1 MTLVLVTLS
10 ILPFKLTIRE
20 SDVMKTIN
28 RVLTFFSV
36 MLLLLVSFGC
46 RKVELPTEGLVYELI
61 EDGTGYAVVDYT
73 GESLDVVVPSSN
85 LGLPVTTITSSAFHN
100 KYTDIVSLSLPD
112 TMTSIEKDAIG
123 CLVNLKEFRVPKE
136 IEDIGSALTW
146 ILSSVDIKIPRDHKY
161 LKATTIG
168 FHKALTSKD
177 KTKLVWV
184 ANPKKEGKTIR
195 IPASIIIIEK
205 FAMAGTNFGEIIL
218 PDSVEEIHSCAFYGT
233 KNTSINIPESIKMID
248 DGAFRCSGLEGELVL
263 PEGLISLGRSVFS
276 NSRLT
281 SISFPST
288 LQSLD
293 YDIFGNTTPHEL
305 QRNFV
310 SRVEYKTKDFDM
322 SLFQDYSEYFTYF
335 IIWNYLYY
343 PYTNDASTPFE
354 VEIVFSINEDD
365 NHLMEEAFW
374 LGYDNIREDM
384 DWSVYSKLDYYSFST
399 TANSNE

>member
-1 MTLVLVTLS
+1 MEQDTLS
-10 ILPFKLTIRE
+10 LITRE
-20 SDVMKTIN
+20 
-28 RVLTFFSV
+28 
-36 MLLLLVSFGC
+36 
-46 RKVELPTEGLVYELI
+46 
-61 EDGTGYAVVDYT
+61 
-73 GESLDVVVPSSN
+73 ESLDVVVPSSY

-112 TMTSIEKDAIG
+112 TKTSIEKDAIG

-146 ILSSVDIKIPRDHKY
+146 ILSSVDIKIPRDHKH

-168 FHKALTSKD
+168 FHKAVTSKD

-195 IPASIIIIEK
+195 VPASIKIIGAY
-205 FAMAGTNFGEIIL
+205 AMAGTNFGEIIL
-218 PDSVEEIHSCAFYGT
+218 PDSVEEIHSCAFYDT

-248 DGAFRCSGLEGELVL
+248 GGAFSCSGLEGELVL

-288 LQSLD
+288 LQYLD
-293 YDIFGNTTPHEL
+293 YAIFGNTTPHEL

-322 SLFQDYSEYFTYF
+322 SLFKITVSISHISLSGT
-335 IIWNYLYY
+335 ILYY

-365 NHLMEEAFW
+365 NQLMEEHF
-374 LGYDNIREDM
+374 G
-384 DWSVYSKLDYYSFST
+384 
-399 TANSNE
+399 